1 MGVALFLVW
10 RRGLKRPHVK
20 KALILFDIQLVLNI
34 AWSAAF
40 FGLKSPFAGLIIIS
54 VLWIA
59 IFLTIRYFY
68 NVSLTAARL
77 LIPYILW
84 VSFAAILNLSIFIL
98 NKG

>member
-10 RRGLKRPHVK
+10 RKGLKQPHVE
-20 KALILFDIQLVLNI
+20 KALILFGIQLVLNI

-40 FGLKSPFAGLIIIS
+40 FGLRSPLAGLIIIV

-59 IFLTIRYFY
+59 ILKTIRCFY

-84 VSFAAILNLSIFIL
+84 VSFAALLNFSVFIL

>member
-1 MGVALFLVW
+1 MGIAFFLVW
-10 RRGLKRPHVK
+10 RKGLKQYHVK
-20 KALILFDIQLVLNI
+20 KALIIFGIQLALNI

-40 FGLKSPFAGLIIIS
+40 FGIKSPLAGLIIIV

-59 IFLTIRYFY
+59 IFITIRYFY

-84 VSFAAILNLSIFIL
+84 VSFAAILNLSVFIL

>member
-1 MGVALFLVW
+1 MGVAFFLVW
-10 RRGLKRPHVK
+10 HRGLRQPYVK
-20 KALILFDIQLVLNI
+20 KALILFCIQLVLNTL
-34 AWSAAF
+34 WSAAF
-40 FGLKSPFAGLIIIS
+40 FGLKSPLAGFIIIL

-59 IFLTIRYFY
+59 IFITIRYFY